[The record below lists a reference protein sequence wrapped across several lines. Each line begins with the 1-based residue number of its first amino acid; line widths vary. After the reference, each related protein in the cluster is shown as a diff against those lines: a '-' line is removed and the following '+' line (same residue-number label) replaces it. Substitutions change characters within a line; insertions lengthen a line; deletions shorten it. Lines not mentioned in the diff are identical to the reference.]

1 MFDLRS
7 ALKLFVYFTVLTKIV
22 FIISAAAHANA
33 VRKGDKSRAKET
45 LQWKEHTH
53 NVFEFCVSLLIIF
66 LFSPRTNNLQYMDSE
81 MELIMYLFGWLTLLE
96 IIGVI

>member
-45 LQWKEHTH
+45 LQWKELDYG
-53 NVFEFCVSLLIIF
+53 FPQVSWFSINYKELRVLSPLGILIKGGTI
-66 LFSPRTNNLQYMDSE
+66 
-81 MELIMYLFGWLTLLE
+81 
-96 IIGVI
+96 